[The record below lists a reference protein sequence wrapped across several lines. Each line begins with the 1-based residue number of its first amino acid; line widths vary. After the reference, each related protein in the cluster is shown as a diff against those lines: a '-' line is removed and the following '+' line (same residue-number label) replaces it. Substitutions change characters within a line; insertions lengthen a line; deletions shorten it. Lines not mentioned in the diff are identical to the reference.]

1 MAILNFPVVDRTGT
15 KVGTIDIDPADF
27 GGTVNKQLLHDV
39 VVMYQAARR
48 QGTVKTKSRADVAGS
63 GKKMYRQKGT
73 GNARMGMK
81 RTGKRVGGGH
91 THAKRPRDFRFTMPK
106 KMVRAATRMALLSK
120 LMDNET
126 TVVDNLTVAEP
137 KTTVVAGLLK
147 ALKLHGESCLIASTK
162 HDLTLYLSARN
173 IERVKVTPA
182 AELNA
187 LDLLERKRLLIT
199 REALES
205 LRGKGAND

>member
-1 MAILNFPVVDRTGT
+1 MNQ
-15 KVGTIDIDPADF
+15 
-27 GGTVNKQLLHDV
+27 QLLHDV
-39 VVMYQAARR
+39 IVMYQAARR

-91 THAKRPRDFRFTMPK
+91 THAKSPRDFRFIMPK

-126 TVVDNLTVAEP
+126 TVVDDLSVAEP
-137 KTTVVAGLLK
+137 KTKAVAGLLK

-162 HDLTLYLSARN
+162 HDPTLYLSARN
-173 IERVKVTPA
+173 IERVKVSPA
-182 AELNA
+182 SELNA
-187 LDLLERKRLLIT
+187 LDLLEKKRLVIT

-205 LRGKGAND
+205 LRGKGVAPK